1 MSDVSRREAVRIT
14 AGLAV
19 AAGLFGSGQVFG
31 RDPKP
36 AAVEL
41 DAVLAVPQAGGRILP
56 DRLGQEPHGVREV
69 QVPLNTSNHVAEK

>member
-19 AAGLFGSGQVFG
+19 AAGLFGQVFG